1 VSLHPEAR
9 RFLAAM
15 EPAASWDLDATQV
28 AAGRRGMRASSSPE
42 ALGPVPELAAVHDVD
57 AGGVP
62 GRLYDPGG
70 DARRP
75 VVVHLHG
82 GAWVFGDLDTH
93 DGICRILAQ
102 RTGAA
107 VLAVDYRLA
116 PEHPHPAA
124 IEDVEA
130 AATWLREG
138 GAGAGVDASRLALL
152 GDSAGGNLAA
162 VAARRARDAGLPPY
176 RCQVLVYPVTG
187 PETAGPTWDSFGL
200 GHALDRDEMRFAW
213 RCYVPDEALRAHPDV
228 APDRA
233 QSLAGL
239 PPALVVTAEHDPLRD
254 AAERYAARMAEAG
267 VDVAVTRYAGMIH
280 GFWRR
285 PGTFAGSRA
294 AIDAVSAYL
303 RRQLA

>member
-1 VSLHPEAR
+1 MTLHPEAR

-15 EPAASWDLDATQV
+15 QPVESWDLGPAEI
-28 AAGRRGMRASSSPE
+28 AAGREGMRASSGPD
-42 ALGPVPELAAVHDVD
+42 ALGAVPGLASVRDVD
-57 AGGVP
+57 AGGARA
-62 GRLYDPGG
+62 RLYDPGG
-70 DARRP
+70 EAERP
-75 VVVHLHG
+75 VIVHLHG

-93 DGICRILAQ
+93 DGICRIVAD

-130 AATWLREG
+130 ATAWLRAG
-138 GAGAGVDASRLALL
+138 GAGAGLDRTRLALL

-162 VAARRARDAGLPPY
+162 VAARRARDAGHPPY

-187 PETAGPTWDSFGL
+187 PETDGPTWDAYGL
-200 GHALDRDEMRFAW
+200 GHALDREEMRFAW
-213 RCYVPDEALRAHPDV
+213 GAYVPDAALRTHPDV

-233 QSLAGL
+233 ESLAGL
-239 PPALVVTAEHDPLRD
+239 PPALVVTAECDPLRD
-254 AAERYAARMAEAG
+254 AGERYAAALADAG
-267 VDVAVTRYAGMIH
+267 VNVVATRYAGTIH

-285 PGTFAGSRA
+285 PGMFAASRG
-294 AIDAVSAYL
+294 AIDAVTAYL
-303 RRQLA
+303 RRHLA